1 MNRSWDVRINVGN
14 DMTSTVVMEEEE
26 ERKTEL
32 TL

>member
-1 MNRSWDVRINVGN
+1 MDRSWDVRINVGN

-26 ERKTEL
+26 ERKTGL